1 MTALMTS
8 TKLPRSVELLML
20 STLICVLSGCQ
31 AGTPI
36 TAVELFSHANCQG
49 VTKGIQQIQFA
60 DLANIRNVQMLT
72 SPTSSEAH
80 KDTPDTQLED
90 VLLFVIS
97 NGNQPTPGY
106 GLDFADTQT
115 TANEVALRYRWR
127 TPAADAILAQVMT
140 SPCTVV
146 QLDAHPDLTA
156 VSAWLDDTLL
166 GRVTLAQKSN

>member
-1 MTALMTS
+1 M
-8 TKLPRSVELLML
+8 
-20 STLICVLSGCQ
+20 SGCQ

-36 TAVELFSHANCQG
+36 RAVELFSHANCNG

-60 DLANIRNVQMLT
+60 DLAGIRNVQMLT
-72 SPTSSEAH
+72 SPRSGRAH
-80 KDTPDTQLED
+80 EPSPDTQAED

-106 GLDFADTQT
+106 GFDLEKTDATS
-115 TANEVALRYRWR
+115 NEVELRYRWR
-127 TPAADAILAQVMT
+127 TPAADASLAQVMT

-166 GRVTLAQKSN
+166 GRVTLPQKSN